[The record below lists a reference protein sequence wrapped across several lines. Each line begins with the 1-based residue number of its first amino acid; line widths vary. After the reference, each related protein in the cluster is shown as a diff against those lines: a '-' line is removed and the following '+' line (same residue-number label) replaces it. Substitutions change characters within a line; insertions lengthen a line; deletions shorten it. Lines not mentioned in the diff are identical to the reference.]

1 MNQYY
6 VLLVLQIM
14 SHVTP
19 CALPNVASLLCHK
32 NQCCEPLQS
41 SVVWTLNALTR
52 WCLTPQQNGSVWHLT
67 PPTSWC
73 LMPRLRNG
81 AQPTHDPT
89 ISSSPDQTL
98 KSEDNILLNATQ
110 TRIKSTIESRSH
122 DCNQLEYPVMFCI
135 KH

>member
-1 MNQYY
+1 MLHYAPYQMLHHCSAIRISVVCPNKAFMP
-6 VLLVLQIM
+6 LQDG
-14 SHVTP
+14 
-19 CALPNVASLLCHK
+19 ALLPNKTVLYST
-32 NQCCEPLQS
+32 S
-41 SVVWTLNALTR
+41 
-52 WCLTPQQNGSVWHLT
+52 
-67 PPTSWC
+67 PPTRWC

-89 ISSSPDQTL
+89 ISSSPDQTLKSEDNILLNPNIAADQTL